1 MRVSNY
7 IKVCIENA
15 DKLSKTNENNL
26 YIFKKKIYP
35 GNIYRIRGLVVLCT
49 CYEVNEYYEP
59 IMYFFMLLEGR
70 TNIEISNKNI
80 TPTTLHLVSN
90 IENEINYKKIL
101 KFYNSQ
107 LMKSYLS

>member
-1 MRVSNY
+1 
-7 IKVCIENA
+7 
-15 DKLSKTNENNL
+15 
-26 YIFKKKIYP
+26 
-35 GNIYRIRGLVVLCT
+35 
-49 CYEVNEYYEP
+49 
-59 IMYFFMLLEGR
+59 MYFFMLLEGR